1 MNVRKWNFGVSLP
14 VWALFVCLVPFCRR
28 FRQAGYAWGL
38 RPQTPGTLR
47 WGDFSCARKV
57 TKSAPEGG
65 RTPLGYPPRSVAL
78 RSSLSGVRDPR
89 LHSFPRR
96 PPALCIRMLWLSHP
110 IGAPGTARHFGT
122 CAGRGAGQRLEHQ
135 MQAPIGGAEVRQVR
149 SAKGRGPPGVGY
161 VSMQDAGK
169 RTLHRFCAPALGP
182 PPKPSV
188 SGFGGERTSKGAKR
202 SFRRPWAE
210 TEQSG
215 LCEDEG
221 VLRGWP
227 TVSEARL

>member
-1 MNVRKWNFGVSLP
+1 
-14 VWALFVCLVPFCRR
+14 
-28 FRQAGYAWGL
+28 
-38 RPQTPGTLR
+38 
-47 WGDFSCARKV
+47 
-57 TKSAPEGG
+57 
-65 RTPLGYPPRSVAL
+65 
-78 RSSLSGVRDPR
+78 
-89 LHSFPRR
+89 
-96 PPALCIRMLWLSHP
+96 
-110 IGAPGTARHFGT
+110 
-122 CAGRGAGQRLEHQ
+122 

-188 SGFGGERTSKGAKR
+188 SGFGGERTSKEAKR

-221 VLRGWP
+221 VLRGQALRTRDALCPELSRGCAPKRVFGFFLHEQKETRPQAKPPRLSGRDP
-227 TVSEARL
+227 TKGRICRNPPAKGGSAPKKREKEREEARLWRPPITICIWTPDGT